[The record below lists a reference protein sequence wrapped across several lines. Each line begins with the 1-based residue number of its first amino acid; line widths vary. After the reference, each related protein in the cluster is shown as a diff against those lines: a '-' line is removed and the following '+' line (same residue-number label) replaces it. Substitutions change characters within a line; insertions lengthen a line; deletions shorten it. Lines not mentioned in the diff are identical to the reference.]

1 MAAIFISIKCG
12 YSFRILIRI
21 CCFSVFFS
29 ERIYRCRRLLTTWMR
44 FRSKIHWIPKT
55 NFQNTNKFWG
65 NDKLKLQRWLISRS
79 WLKKRVYFHKYF
91 MWKNK
96 TILFEVEME
105 KDKKRKILFLI
116 NRILL
121 LMKAIMTTK
130 SSNKMA
136 F

>member
-1 MAAIFISIKCG
+1 
-12 YSFRILIRI
+12 
-21 CCFSVFFS
+21 
-29 ERIYRCRRLLTTWMR
+29 
-44 FRSKIHWIPKT
+44 
-55 NFQNTNKFWG
+55 
-65 NDKLKLQRWLISRS
+65 
-79 WLKKRVYFHKYF
+79 

-105 KDKKRKILFLI
+105 KDKKRKFLFLI